1 VTAGHGGDDVIVHRV
16 LVVTDTAEPSPSLTD
31 AVRHRAE
38 SHDAQFRLVVL
49 NPARAELHLL
59 HPERHDKALEA
70 EAVLLTTI
78 PRLETVVG
86 AQVIGSVSVRHDP
99 MDAIEETLFNEP
111 IDEILIDVP
120 MHRLSSFLHQDLE
133 HRLAH
138 LHIPVTTIRHD
149 HSHS

>member
-1 VTAGHGGDDVIVHRV
+1 MTAGREGEALLVHRV
-16 LVVTDTAEPSPSLTD
+16 LVVTDAAVPSPSLTE

-38 SHDAQFRLVVL
+38 THDAQFRLVVL
-49 NPARAELHLL
+49 NPARSELHLL

-70 EAVLLTTI
+70 EAVLLTTV
-78 PRLETVVG
+78 PRLESVAG

-120 MHRLSSFLHQDLE
+120 MHRFSSLLHQDLE

-138 LHIPVTTIRHD
+138 FKIPVTTIRHEP
-149 HSHS
+149 SHS